1 MFCAG
6 VLTSTLVGV
15 SSPSWAQEAAE
26 AEAPPSEEPADD
38 DGEEAPEEASESSGA
53 DEEATEE
60 PAEEAT
66 EEPAEE
72 ATEEP
77 AEEATEEPPE
87 ATDGDASGSTAFLWQ
102 GFKHDWLRQVL
113 GAWSV
118 PHRVSLLEN
127 RIGDETH
134 TLTENELKST
144 GSFYFGQSTGVDG
157 DYMFPE
163 GYWSRVHSPDLHV
176 QRGVAELDF
185 ADQTQGERVPKAFRR
200 FNHLIVVDA
209 PIEGTSHSV
218 ALIQGFSV
226 RSRCLDDPEVCNSN
240 GLWPYRFLVE
250 LGTCQE
256 VGEETICPLNVEI
269 GRAWTPNHGG
279 VKVIEEKRVS
289 ERMSLDIDLHYVV
302 LTGPADTLSSK
313 RTLFENALASNHKMI
328 FDEQLIPLPA
338 GVSEMTEPKATVGI
352 SSFGFQFYPT
362 GHSRDL
368 LHRGRYVGG
377 WALRLRMDKLDAEN
391 GVATVGHS
399 GGIFMPRTVTSTG
412 VSVELG
418 MTVLQFG
425 HADAKVSEG
434 NSVTGL
440 ICSDSHGAPFFSRW
454 KQCDK
459 VANGQEQI
467 ETKVGFEY
475 RTNSVKV
482 GP

>member
-1 MFCAG
+1 MGLVHALFLCA
-6 VLTSTLVGV
+6 LTSTLAGV
-15 SSPSWAQEAAE
+15 SSPAWAQEAAE
-26 AEAPPSEEPADD
+26 ASAEEGAAEEAADDVGDADDTGEETANEGEDAEQETAEAAGDPEQGTPEEPAAATQ
-38 DGEEAPEEASESSGA
+38 GNAS
-53 DEEATEE
+53 AT
-60 PAEEAT
+60 
-66 EEPAEE
+66 
-72 ATEEP
+72 
-77 AEEATEEPPE
+77 
-87 ATDGDASGSTAFLWQ
+87 TAFLWQ

-113 GAWSV
+113 GSWSV

-134 TLTENELKST
+134 TSTENALEST
-144 GSFYFGQSTGVDG
+144 GAFYFAQSTGVDG

-209 PIEGTSHSV
+209 PIEGASHSV
-218 ALIQGFSV
+218 ALFQGFSV
-226 RSRCLDDPEVCNSN
+226 RSRCLDAAEDCNSDC
-240 GLWPYRFLVE
+240 LWPYRFLVE
-250 LGTCQE
+250 LGTCQP
-256 VGEETICPLNVEI
+256 VGDETVCPLNVEI
-269 GRAWTPNHGG
+269 GRAWTPNRGG

-289 ERMSLDIDLHYVV
+289 DRMSLDIDVHYVV
-302 LTGPADTLSSK
+302 LTGPADTFFSK
-313 RTLFENALASNHKMI
+313 RTLFENALASNHRMI

-338 GVSEMTEPKATVGI
+338 GESGMTEPKATVGI

-362 GHSRDL
+362 GYRRDL

-377 WALRLRMDKLDAEN
+377 WALRLRMDDLDAER
-391 GVATVGHS
+391 GVATIGHS
-399 GGIFMPRTVTSTG
+399 GGIFLPRTVTSTG

-418 MTVLQFG
+418 MTVFQFG
-425 HADAKVSEG
+425 HADAQVSEG
-434 NSVTGL
+434 ALVTGL

-475 RTNSVKV
+475 RTSSVKV
-482 GP
+482 GL